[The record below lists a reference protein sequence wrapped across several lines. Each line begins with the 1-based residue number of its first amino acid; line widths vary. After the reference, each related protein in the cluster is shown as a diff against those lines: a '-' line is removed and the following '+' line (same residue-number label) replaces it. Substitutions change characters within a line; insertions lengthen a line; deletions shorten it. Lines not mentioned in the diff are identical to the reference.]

1 MIPYQ
6 VALIGYIPLAAIIMA
21 GRNNALAFSL
31 AYLIGLMF
39 LPSGLEFEI
48 PGVPDLT
55 KENVPGLGILIGTVL
70 FHPRI
75 FDRFRLSK
83 LDFLFVFG
91 MLAAFITA
99 YTNGFG
105 VRYGVSQML
114 DVLMSFA
121 LPIVLARIHLG
132 TPASIKTFMITLV
145 LLSCIYVPMSL
156 WEFRM
161 SPQIHTWVYGY
172 FQHVF
177 QQHMRGSFWR
187 PIVFFYHALALG
199 RFYALATFLALFPA
213 RPALVR
219 LFGNSGKYVFLAP
232 LAGLLL
238 EQSISPVLLFV
249 FMSALYLAIQWRHWT
264 VLIMPVLAFTWFGFV
279 FAGIEIGYGSVDRFT
294 PVSSERAQSFEY
306 RLQALREYRSV
317 ILNRP
322 WFGHGGFNHGRIE
335 GRATDSQSLIF
346 LLQSGLIGTLAYLG
360 WWFGAMW
367 AAARTANRMRGTP
380 LGRTAAAWAAF
391 GSIALTYTVVD
402 AALEHFLMFGLAAM
416 FGIDAWLRSAPG
428 ASQLPQRLHAQGRRR
443 LSADA
448 AGAAAP

>member
-99 YTNGFG
+99 YINGFG

-156 WEFRM
+156 LEFRM

>member
-6 VALIGYIPLAAIIMA
+6 VALVGYIPLAAIIMA
-21 GRNNALAFSL
+21 GRNNALCFSL

-55 KENVPGLGILIGTVL
+55 KENVPALGILIGTIL

-83 LDFLFVFG
+83 LDFLFAFA

-99 YTNGFG
+99 YINGFG
-105 VRYGVSQML
+105 TRYGIAQML

-132 TPASIKTFMITLV
+132 TPASIKVFMITLV
-145 LLSCIYVPMSL
+145 LLSCIYVPMSM

-161 SPQIHTWVYGY
+161 SPQIHTTVYGY

-177 QQHMRGSFWR
+177 QQHQRGSFWR

-199 RFYALATFLALFPA
+199 RFYALATFLALFPVRKDLA
-213 RPALVR
+213 R
-219 LFGNSGKYVFLAP
+219 LFGRYGNYIFLIP
-232 LAGLLL
+232 LFGLLL
-238 EQSISPVLLFV
+238 EQSISPVLLFL
-249 FMSALYLAIQWRHWT
+249 FMSALYLAIQVRHWV
-264 VLIMPVLAFTWFGFV
+264 VLVMPLLAFTWLTLVFG
-279 FAGIEIGYGSVDRFT
+279 GIEIGYGSVDRFT
-294 PVSSERAQSFEY
+294 PVSSERAASFEY
-306 RLQALREYRSV
+306 RLQALREYRTV

-335 GRATDSQSLIF
+335 GRATDSQTLIF
-346 LLQSGLIGTLAYLG
+346 LLQSGFFGTLAYLG

-367 AAARTANRMRGTP
+367 AAARTAHRMRGTP
-380 LGRTAAAWAAF
+380 LGRTAAAWAGFA
-391 GSIALTYTVVD
+391 SIALTYTVVD
-402 AALEHFLMFGLAAM
+402 AALEHFLLFGLAAM
-416 FGIDAWLRSAPG
+416 FGIDSWLRSAPG
-428 ASQLPQRLHAQGRRR
+428 ADELPKRLRQTGGMRAQ
-443 LSADA
+443 A
-448 AGAAAP
+448 AQTPVRG